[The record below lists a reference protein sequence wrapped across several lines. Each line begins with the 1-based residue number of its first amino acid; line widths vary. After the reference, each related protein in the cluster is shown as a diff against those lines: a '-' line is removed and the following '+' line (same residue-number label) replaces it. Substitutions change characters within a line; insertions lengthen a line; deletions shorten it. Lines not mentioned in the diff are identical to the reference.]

1 MRLLLL
7 IFGAW
12 AAWKIA
18 EENGLTER
26 EPLLPARSTP
36 LPARAAARS
45 RKR

>member
-12 AAWKIA
+12 AAWRIA
-18 EENGLTER
+18 EENGLTAR
-26 EPLLPARSTP
+26 QPLLPAPAKP
-36 LPARAAARS
+36 LPARA